1 MSSVNFKN
9 NDILVFKE
17 VNLEKGKLFKL
28 PYSVENMKKELIN
41 FLNNNLEMIDSD
53 TENDD
58 YRILNFLV
66 EDSYK
71 KEERTKLFKMLNII
85 DNRDIDVWSKYA
97 SVMGLL
103 RVSLYNKDI
112 LNMNELDILCV
123 SDVFTETEI
132 DKLPLY
138 DSFLGDIN
146 KLTYIMKDKNNYEE
160 KREKL
165 ILALDKLELVFRNG
179 VFEEDKKT
187 LS

>member
-1 MSSVNFKN
+1 
-9 NDILVFKE
+9 
-17 VNLEKGKLFKL
+17 
-28 PYSVENMKKELIN
+28 
-41 FLNNNLEMIDSD
+41 
-53 TENDD
+53 
-58 YRILNFLV
+58 
-66 EDSYK
+66 
-71 KEERTKLFKMLNII
+71 MLNII
-85 DNRDIDVWSKYA
+85 DNRDIDLWSKYA
-97 SVMGLL
+97 LVMGLL

-112 LNMNELDILCV
+112 LNMNELDLLCV
-123 SDVFTETEI
+123 SDIFTETEI